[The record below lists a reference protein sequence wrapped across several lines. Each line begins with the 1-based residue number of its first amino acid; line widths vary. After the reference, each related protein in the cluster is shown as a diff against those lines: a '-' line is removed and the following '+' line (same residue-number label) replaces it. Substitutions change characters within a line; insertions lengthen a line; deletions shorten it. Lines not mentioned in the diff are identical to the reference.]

1 MPLPDIQLDDLTFE
15 QIASELI
22 RRIPAYTPEWTDHN
36 DSDPGITLIQLFSW
50 LAEIIIYRLNQVPQ
64 KNYYAFLQLLGV
76 SLNLPTAAKAE
87 LTFTLSSPNLSAGV
101 PIPGGTPVQAAAS
114 AGGSPVIFET
124 DVTFLAVGL
133 SLAQVQVY
141 DGAQYQ
147 VVTIEQTSPGVSFA
161 PFSNQPQPNAA
172 LYLGFTGAFPPGQQN
187 RLTIHASATGAP
199 APVQVGP
206 DLTGSSLPPVVA
218 YWEYWAGTTSGWQQ
232 ITVVSD
238 TTNYFTRSGVVLFD
252 APAAGA
258 HVASQVGALQRPT
271 DPTLYWIRNRID
283 QILGPGYET
292 TPMLSEVL
300 VNTVTA
306 TNAVPYTNELLG
318 ASNGLP
324 NQSFTLANVP
334 VLPAIPP
341 LIQPPV
347 IQVNENDG
355 NGYVP
360 WTQVPDFASSRP
372 SEKVYTLDYSSGTVT
387 FGDGINGKI
396 PAFFSGDQSNQFASD
411 VPNIRAASYQSG
423 GGSAGNVG
431 ANTITTLNTVIP
443 YVGSVTNLQSAA
455 GGADEES
462 VADASDRV
470 PAILTTQYRAVTAQD
485 FADIALMTP
494 NAQIVRAFALPL
506 FNPNLSVANPPA
518 QGSSAA
524 VTYVPLPGVVTVLV
538 IPYSTNPA
546 AIPSAQTLQLVANW
560 LDSHRLITTE
570 VYVQGPNYRQV
581 QIQVSVI
588 ADPTY
593 ALATVTQAL
602 TNQLLTYFN
611 PLTGGADGTGWAFG
625 ATIYASETE
634 REILITQGVLRIVS
648 GTLLTYVDGAL
659 QTGDVSLAPS
669 EVVYSINHL
678 ITVTYS

>member
-1 MPLPDIQLDDLTFE
+1 MPLPDIELDDLTFE
-15 QIASELI
+15 QIATELI
-22 RRIPAYTPEWTDHN
+22 RRIPAYTPEWTDNN

-50 LAEIIIYRLNQVPQ
+50 LAEMIIYRLNQVPE
-64 KNYYAFLQLLGV
+64 KNFYAFLQLLGV

-101 PIPGGTPVQAAAS
+101 SIPGGTPVQAAAS

-161 PFSNQPQPNAA
+161 PFSNQPQANAA

-187 RLTIHASATGAP
+187 RLTIHAANTGA
-199 APVQVGP
+199 AAAVQVGP

-232 ITVVSD
+232 ITVDSD
-238 TTNYFTRSGVVLFD
+238 TTNYFTKSGVVLFE

-258 HVASQVGALQRPT
+258 YVASQVGALQRPT
-271 DPTLYWIRNRID
+271 DPTLYWIRYRID

-292 TPMLSEVL
+292 TPMLSEIL

-306 TNAVPYTNELLG
+306 TNAVTYTNELLG

-324 NQSFTLANVP
+324 NQAFTLANVP
-334 VLPAIPP
+334 VLPTI
-341 LIQPPV
+341 PPV
-347 IQVNENDG
+347 IQVNENPST
-355 NGYVP
+355 GYVT
-360 WTQVPDFASSRP
+360 WTQVPDFASSGP
-372 SEKVYTLDYSSGTVT
+372 SDTVYTLDYSSGTVT

-396 PAFFSGDQSNQFASD
+396 PAFYSGDNSNQFASD
-411 VPNIRAASYQSG
+411 VPNIMAASYQSG

-462 VADASDRV
+462 VEDASDRV

-485 FADIALMTP
+485 FADIAMMTP
-494 NAQIVRAFALPL
+494 NAQIVRAYALPL
-506 FNPNLSVANPPA
+506 YNPNLSVANPPA

-546 AIPSAQTLQLVANW
+546 AMPSAQTLQLVANW
-560 LDSHRLITTE
+560 LDSCRLITTE
-570 VYVQGPNYRQV
+570 VYVQGPDYRQV

-593 ALATVTQAL
+593 SITAVTQAL

-634 REILITQGVLRIVS
+634 REILITPGVLRIVS
-648 GTLLTYVDGAL
+648 GTLLTYVDGVL
-659 QTGDVSLAPS
+659 QPGDVSLAPS
-669 EVVYSINHL
+669 EVVYSTNHL